1 MASTKEIFS
10 KGLNYI
16 LREIK
21 DQKEMYETGL
31 QYLRIVEQRIT
42 INNRLNA
49 NKHISKIKTD
59 LQVIKEQIRRS
70 EKDFKYYVEHYG
82 YTEDEINNRAKNQKY
97 NIHPATDEE
106 LQADLEE
113 NYQHAEKLLQSYQLN
128 MLLSE
133 KYDKNNAILEIHP
146 GAGGTESQ
154 DWGSMLL
161 RMYTRWASQHD
172 FKVETVD

>member
-31 QYLRIVEQRIT
+31 QYLKIVEQRIT
-42 INNRLNA
+42 VNNRLNA

-106 LQADLEE
+106 LQADYDNDLKELEFDKV
-113 NYQHAEKLLQSYQLN
+113 AKRGSYTEEDHKTLIDKVN
-128 MLLSE
+128 NFNIVNELPLLS
-133 KYDKNNAILEIHP
+133 Y
-146 GAGGTESQ
+146 
-154 DWGSMLL
+154 
-161 RMYTRWASQHD
+161 
-172 FKVETVD
+172 